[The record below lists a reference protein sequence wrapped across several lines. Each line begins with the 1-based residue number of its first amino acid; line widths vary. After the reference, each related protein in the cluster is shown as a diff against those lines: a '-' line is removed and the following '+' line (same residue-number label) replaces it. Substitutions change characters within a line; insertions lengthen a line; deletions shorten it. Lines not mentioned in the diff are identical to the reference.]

1 MNVIILGGTR
11 FLGRAVKDACLAR
24 GDRVTLFHRGL
35 SSEPV
40 EHVENVIGDRDQ
52 DLSAIAHR
60 KWDLLVD
67 TSGYEVSAVRRSARL
82 DVARYVFVSS
92 ISVYADPANM
102 AEGAPV
108 QTTEDAEHARLEL
121 ENYGALKAACEA
133 ALAQTHADRL
143 LVARAGLIVGPH
155 DNDDRFA
162 WWLRRIARGGV
173 AGAAAGGTA
182 RNNEVLA
189 PGDPDAPV
197 QIIDARDLTRWML
210 DSRAVGT
217 MNAVGDPMPMRELF
231 DAMRAATGRRI
242 RRRRGDANTQ
252 SDARFTWVPDE
263 ILVRHQVA
271 PYSEMPFW
279 LPGARPAPNARAKA
293 EGLASRPLFD
303 TVRDTWEWLNSGWA
317 SESAAREHKRFRVAA
332 GISEERERRILEE
345 HHGK

>member
-1 MNVIILGGTR
+1 MEVLILGGTR

-40 EHVENVIGDRDQ
+40 KDVENVIGDRDV

-60 KWDLLVD
+60 KWDLVVD
-67 TSGYEVSAVRRSARL
+67 PSGYEVSAVRRSARL
-82 DVARYVFVSS
+82 DAARYVFVSS

-108 QTTEDAEHARLEL
+108 QTTEDAEHARLTL

-133 ALAQTHADRL
+133 ALAETHADRL
-143 LVARAGLIVGPH
+143 LVVRAGLIVGPH

-162 WWLRRIARGGV
+162 WWLRRVARGKEVLAPGEPEAPVQIVDARDLARWMVESGV
-173 AGAAAGGTA
+173 AAPAAGGTA
-182 RNNEVLA
+182 
-189 PGDPDAPV
+189 
-197 QIIDARDLTRWML
+197 Q
-210 DSRAVGT
+210 AVTLGT

-231 DAMRAATGRRI
+231 DAMRAVTK
-242 RRRRGDANTQ
+242 

-293 EGLASRPLFD
+293 GGLAFRPLAE
-303 TVRDTWEWLNSGWA
+303 TVGDTWAWLQSGWEN
-317 SESAAREHKRFRVAA
+317 ESAARENKRFRVPA